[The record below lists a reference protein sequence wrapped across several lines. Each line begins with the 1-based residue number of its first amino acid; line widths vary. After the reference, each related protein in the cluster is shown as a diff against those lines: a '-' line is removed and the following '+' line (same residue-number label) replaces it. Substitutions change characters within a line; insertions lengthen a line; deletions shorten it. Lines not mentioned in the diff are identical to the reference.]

1 MILILS
7 FIPSPVTSYA
17 AYVRFDFNMTPFAAA
32 FTGLEKIITKPIA
45 KNMVSTEIKLILS
58 LIKHDPFRVGI
69 AIIFIFLLYHCICA
83 NCIF

>member
-1 MILILS
+1 MQIS
-7 FIPSPVTSYA
+7 
-17 AYVRFDFNMTPFAAA
+17 AYVVHVGFAFNMTPSAAA

-69 AIIFIFLLYHCICA
+69 AIIFTFLLYHCICA

>member
-1 MILILS
+1 MCIRDS
-7 FIPSPVTSYA
+7 
-17 AYVRFDFNMTPFAAA
+17 NWTPFAVA
-32 FTGLEKIITKPIA
+32 FTGMEKIIAKPIA
-45 KNMVSTEIKLILS
+45 RNIVNTEIKLFLF

>member
-1 MILILS
+1 MQIS
-7 FIPSPVTSYA
+7 T
-17 AYVRFDFNMTPFAAA
+17 YVVHVGFAFNMTPSAAA

-45 KNMVSTEIKLILS
+45 RNIVNTEIKLFLF

-69 AIIFIFLLYHCICA
+69 AIIFTFLLYHCICA

>member
-1 MILILS
+1 MQIS
-7 FIPSPVTSYA
+7 T
-17 AYVRFDFNMTPFAAA
+17 YVVHVGFAFNMTSSTAA